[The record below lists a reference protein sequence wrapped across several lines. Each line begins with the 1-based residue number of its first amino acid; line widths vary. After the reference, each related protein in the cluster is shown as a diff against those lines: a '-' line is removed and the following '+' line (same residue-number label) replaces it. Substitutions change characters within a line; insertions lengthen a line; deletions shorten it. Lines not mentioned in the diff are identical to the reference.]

1 MDSSDPAR
9 PLALSRWL
17 LVVAGLVFIMVVVGG
32 ITRLTES
39 GLSITEWRP
48 ISGAIPPL
56 TQEDWQR
63 AFDLYKQTPEYRQ
76 VNAPAGMDLAGFQF
90 IFFWEWVHRQLG
102 RLIGL
107 AFAVPLAWFAWKRAI
122 PKGYGARL
130 IALLL
135 LGGAQGALGWYMV
148 VSGLTERTDVSHFRL
163 SAHLLL
169 ALFLLG
175 ALLWTALDLRR
186 LALAGERPAR
196 LTAPAAW
203 TFAILFIQLLLGAWV
218 AGLNAGY
225 VAGDWP
231 TMQGRLYP
239 DGVDW
244 SRGVLHA
251 FTYDPYLLH
260 FLHRW
265 WAWVL
270 VGALVVLARLVKPLD
285 RKASIAIHMAFGTQ
299 ILLGIATVMSGMNI
313 VLAVLHQA
321 IGALV
326 VASVTWGAHVV
337 GRGKPS
343 PLGEG
348 RLGEAERG
356 EVDLTLPQPPAAP
369 SLSRGRGT
377 Q

>member
-1 MDSSDPAR
+1 MDPIDSAR

-17 LVVAGLVFIMVVVGG
+17 LAVAGLVFAMVVVGG

-56 TQEDWQR
+56 SQDDWQR

-76 VNAPAGMDLAGFQF
+76 INGPAGMDLAGFKH

-107 AFAVPLAWFAWKRAI
+107 AFALPLAWFAWKRAI
-122 PKGYGARL
+122 PKGYGVRL
-130 IALLL
+130 AALLL

-169 ALFLLG
+169 ALFLLS

-186 LALAGERPAR
+186 LALAAERPSR

-203 TFAILFIQLLLGAWV
+203 TIAILFIQLLLGAWV

-225 VAGDWP
+225 VTSDWP

-244 SRGVLHA
+244 SRGALFA
-251 FTYDPYLLH
+251 FTHDPYLLH

-270 VGALVVLARLVKPLD
+270 VAALVVLARLAKPLD
-285 RKASIAIHMAFGTQ
+285 RKASVAIHIAFGTQ
-299 ILLGIATVMSGMNI
+299 VLLGIATVMTGMNI

-321 IGALV
+321 VGALV
-326 VASVTWGAHVV
+326 VVSAAWGAHVI
-337 GRGKPS
+337 GRRS
-343 PLGEG
+343 
-348 RLGEAERG
+348 
-356 EVDLTLPQPPAAP
+356 
-369 SLSRGRGT
+369 
-377 Q
+377 